1 MSGLMGRAVV
11 MGGAVV
17 TGGAVFMGGTVVT
30 GSMTVWMAD
39 VESAVVRVV
48 MGMCSLMVIMV

>member
-1 MSGLMGRAVV
+1 

-30 GSMTVWMAD
+30 GSMTVGMAD
-39 VESAVVRVV
+39 VESAVA
-48 MGMCSLMVIMV
+48 